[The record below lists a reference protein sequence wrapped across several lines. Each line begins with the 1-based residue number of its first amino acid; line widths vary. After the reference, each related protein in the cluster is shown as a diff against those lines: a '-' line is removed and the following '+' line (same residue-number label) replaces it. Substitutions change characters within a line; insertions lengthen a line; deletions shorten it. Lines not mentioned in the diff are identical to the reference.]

1 MPAARLFSN
10 LHPSQRR
17 AQRSGAR
24 TLIGRAGR
32 APLCAL
38 FLVPAL
44 ALGLS
49 ACSSFG
55 TSVEAAGN
63 DLKPAAQRKAAPD
76 FTLEDSRGEKVKL
89 SSYRGKVVVLD
100 FWATW
105 CGPCK
110 IEIPWFMEFERELKP
125 RGLVVLGVSMDDN
138 GWSVVRPYI
147 EQQKINYRILLG
159 NDQVAGLYGG
169 VDAMPTTFLIDRSG
183 RIAAMHEG
191 LVSKDEFKNQ
201 IVQLLDARAD
211 LRAPFAGVPAFFTAG
226 GAR

>member
-1 MPAARLFSN
+1 MPAALRCT
-10 LHPSQRR
+10 
-17 AQRSGAR
+17 RS
-24 TLIGRAGR
+24 LWI
-32 APLCAL
+32 
-38 FLVPAL
+38 VPAL
-44 ALGLS
+44 ALCLS

-55 TSVEAAGN
+55 TKVEAAENG
-63 DLKPAAQRKAAPD
+63 LKPAAQRKAAPD
-76 FTLEDSRGEKVKL
+76 FTLEDSRGQKVKL

-110 IEIPWFMEFERELKP
+110 IEIPWFMEFERDLKP
-125 RGLVVLGVSMDDN
+125 RGLAVLGVSMDDD

-147 EQQKINYRILLG
+147 EEHKVNYRILLG

-183 RIAAMHEG
+183 RIAAMHQG

-201 IVQLLDARAD
+201 ILQLLDARAD
-211 LRAPFAGVPAFFTAG
+211 LRASSAGVPAFFTAG